1 MAGMRRRDFI
11 AAAGSTAVAWPL
23 AVRAQQPAM
32 PVIGF
37 LAGQS
42 RQGRAYLTAALKQ
55 GLSETGYIEG
65 QNTGIE
71 YRWAEN
77 QNNRL
82 PELAVELLARKV
94 AVIVAGPLPAALA
107 AKAAT
112 ADIPI
117 VFAIGGDPVKGGL
130 VASLNRPDGN
140 VTGVS
145 FFTTTL
151 EPKRLELLQEVS
163 PNVAVIGMLLNP
175 KSLDYEN
182 QVRDVQTAAR
192 SIGQQIVILNA
203 SSEHDIENAFATIVQ
218 QRVGAVLI
226 GSDPFFTDQRNQLV
240 ALAAFHGVPAIY
252 QWREFTEAG
261 GLMSY
266 GTSLTDAYR
275 NVGIYVGRILKGTK
289 SADLPV
295 QQSTKV
301 ELVINLKTARAL
313 GLTFPLP
320 LSGRADEV
328 IE

>member
-1 MAGMRRRDFI
+1 
-11 AAAGSTAVAWPL
+11 
-23 AVRAQQPAM
+23 M

-82 PELAVELLARKV
+82 PELAAELVARKV

-163 PNVAVIGMLLNP
+163 PNVAVIAMLLNP

-218 QRVGAVLI
+218 QRVGAVLV
-226 GSDPFFTDQRNQLV
+226 GSDPFFTDRRNQLV

-275 NVGIYVGRILKGTK
+275 NVGIYAGRILKGTK